1 MSRPS
6 QERKKS
12 ARKPTPRCA
21 ALETI
26 REDEDLVATATLST
40 LQGPDVIGSK
50 ALHKTSKRGRRR
62 KEKVSRYVDVSVD
75 PITDPFPVDS
85 TMFAN

>member
-6 QERKKS
+6 QKRKKF

-21 ALETI
+21 TLETI

-40 LQGPDVIGSK
+40 LQGPDVLALK
-50 ALHKTSKRGRRR
+50 AFQKSSKRGRRR
-62 KEKVSRYVDVSVD
+62 KAKVR
-75 PITDPFPVDS
+75 ITPLLLRHG
-85 TMFAN
+85 NLC